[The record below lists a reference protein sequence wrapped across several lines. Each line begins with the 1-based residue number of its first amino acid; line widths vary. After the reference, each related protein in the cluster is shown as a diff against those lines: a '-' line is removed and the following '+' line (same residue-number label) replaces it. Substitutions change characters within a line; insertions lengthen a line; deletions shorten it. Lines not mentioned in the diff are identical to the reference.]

1 MMPFEGWVNNAV
13 GLLRWT
19 LLPRLGQSLVIW
31 FVAWLVV
38 RLSDHCWQVW
48 LRPTLVGAK
57 DRDVAHALWRRRQI
71 LSLPSSVTRWVVWGL
86 AVWLTAELFGVPR
99 EALFWGFATATLLV
113 FWSGRYVLVD
123 LAAGYTLLLDDV
135 VAMGDQISTPF
146 GEGAVEGITLFHVH
160 LHLDD
165 ETVLVIPHRLLR
177 GAPMKV
183 RRAVAQT
190 VRRGG

>member
-13 GLLRWT
+13 GWLRFA
-19 LLPRLGQSLVIW
+19 LLPRLWQVLVIW
-31 FVAWLVV
+31 VIAWLVV
-38 RLSDHCWQVW
+38 RLSDYCWQVR

-71 LSLPSSVTRWVVWGL
+71 LALPSSVTRLVVWGL

-99 EALFWGFATATLLV
+99 EGLFWGFATATLFV

-123 LAAGYTLLLDDV
+123 LAAGYALLLDDV
-135 VAMGDQISTPF
+135 VATGDRISTPF

-160 LHLDD
+160 LHLND